1 MGEVDRHMRSV
12 GKIEEYL
19 SQTQYADAE
28 QMINQQLNTYDDLQK
43 VPNRIVLHGIALQV
57 LS

>member
-1 MGEVDRHMRSV
+1 MRSV

-28 QMINQQLNTYDDLQK
+28 QMINQQLNAYDDLQK
-43 VPNRIVLHGIALQV
+43 VPNRIVLHGIALQA
-57 LS
+57 LSSIK